1 MEITNHAVMPG
12 ETLGQIATR
21 YNTTVAQLRQM
32 NPFITNPDNIKVGW
46 NLSVPKAAQSPAVP
60 AAQTPAAAQPPAQ
73 TTPEAATQCS
83 AEDLVELEPVKDTPD
98 QSSKTF
104 KPHAPPCSKKFASA
118 IYATEEQEFWLLPER
133 AVSSIKES
141 MFALEKMIAPNKPRD
156 ERLNGLQESGLLESM
171 SQS

>member
-12 ETLGQIATR
+12 ETLSQIATR

-32 NPFITNPDNIKVGW
+32 NPFITNPDNVKVGW
-46 NLSVPKAAQSPAVP
+46 NLSVPKSALPPAAP
-60 AAQTPAAAQPPAQ
+60 AAQTPAAAQPPAK

-133 AVSSIKES
+133 AKSAIKES
-141 MFALEKMIAPNKPRD
+141 MFALEKMIAPSKPRD
-156 ERLNGLQESGLLESM
+156 ARLNGLQESG
-171 SQS
+171 